1 MSQRKGREGEREL
14 ARVLQGYGYDVQPG
28 EPLNYG
34 KEPDLHGLPGVHIEA
49 KRAEKLNLTAWLEQA
64 ERDAEK
70 FNDGLPA
77 VFHRRNRCPWLVTM
91 PLTAWVKLYQKGDQQ

>member
-1 MSQRKGREGEREL
+1 MSQRKGRDGEREL
-14 ARVLQGYGYDVQPG
+14 ARVLQSYGYNVQPG

-34 KEPDLHGLPGVHIEA
+34 KEPDLSGLPGVHVEV

-64 ERDAEK
+64 ERDAKK

-77 VFHRRNRCPWLVTM
+77 VFHRRNRCQWLVTM
-91 PLTAWVKLYQKGDQQ
+91 PLRSWIELYRGGRK